1 MPNHFDACM
10 SRLEARSAR
19 ETGGSHAS
27 GDENGDHRHDK
38 DEVKSGRGGELFAE
52 KDRTKSSHNHH
63 A

>member
-19 ETGGSHAS
+19 ETGSPHAS
-27 GDENGDHRHDK
+27 CDENDDHRHAK
-38 DEVKSGRGGELFAE
+38 DELKSPRGGELFAE
-52 KDRTKSSHNHH
+52 KDRAKSSHKHH